1 VYDRIVFVHDS
12 EQFNGVLI
20 DTLKEL
26 KTDPAIKCRDRLVG
40 IELKSWQEE
49 TLLQPADLIAY
60 ENFKVAERKHAGVE
74 MRLTMKKILDTE
86 FRGGYRKAL
95 YRNGETRQIKKHSTD
110 YSYPLA

>member
-1 VYDRIVFVHDS
+1 MRCEIATRDPLSLPPRLRGLALVVPPPFVHDS

-26 KTDPAIKCRDRLVG
+26 KTDPVVKCRDRLVG

-60 ENFKVAERKHAGVE
+60 E
-74 MRLTMKKILDTE
+74 I
-86 FRGGYRKAL
+86 
-95 YRNGETRQIKKHSTD
+95 STCD
-110 YSYPLA
+110 SLK